1 MGVYYANEQLGFL
14 KPFTPNVL
22 VYYTRRRRY
31 GSLKSFFIDIGM
43 IYLFSKQA
51 YFRKCCAKKGLMLK
65 TVLKLNL
72 KKIKILEYF

>member
-14 KPFTPNVL
+14 KPFTPNFL

-43 IYLFSKQA
+43 IYLFSKQV
-51 YFRKCCAKKGLMLK
+51 YFRKFCAKKGLMLK